1 MMYNMMYSKG
11 DSMVTGMVRKQVYI
25 YQRQEGL
32 LKRLARR
39 RGVSEA
45 EIIRQ
50 AIDREAIS
58 EEVAIPADSQNA
70 WVETMR
76 FVEERKALGLSGE
89 PYKWNREE
97 IYEEREGRW
106 LRKAKG

>member
-1 MMYNMMYSKG
+1 MMYKEDAAMATDMI
-11 DSMVTGMVRKQVYI
+11 RKQVYI
-25 YQRQEGL
+25 YQRQESL